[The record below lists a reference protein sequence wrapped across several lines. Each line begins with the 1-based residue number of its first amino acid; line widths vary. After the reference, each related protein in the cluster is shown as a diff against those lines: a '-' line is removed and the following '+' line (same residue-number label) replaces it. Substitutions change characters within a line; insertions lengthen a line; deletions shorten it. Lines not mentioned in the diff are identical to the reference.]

1 MHAVQSAPVTLC
13 PPGIP
18 EFGQGGQMASIRRQG
33 EICIQAVCEPLDLAG
48 SRVQPDQVSCH
59 RLPCQIIAHF
69 CGCHRIP
76 APGCF
81 PQGDTGPARG
91 HAYDCFWRLGPLR
104 QRRIDE
110 FMIRDPDRLMS
121 SEPGQ
126 RGHRRRTAKA
136 PGRQFIDDQAGPALM
151 AFDQDQE
158 GPVRRQALQIGMR
171 LRIQARQWLRRRL

>member
-1 MHAVQSAPVTLC
+1 MQAVS
-13 PPGIP
+13 
-18 EFGQGGQMASIRRQG
+18 QMA
-33 EICIQAVCEPLDLAG
+33 DLAG
-48 SRVQPDQVSCH
+48 SCVQPDQVSRHC
-59 RLPCQIIAHF
+59 LPRQIIAHF

-76 APGCF
+76 APGRF
-81 PQGDTGPARG
+81 PESDTGPARG
-91 HAYDCFWRLGPLR
+91 HAYACVWRLGPLR

-158 GPVRRQALQIGMR
+158 GPVRRQALQISMR